1 MADTPDTPEAA
12 DRQRCGERTRAGTP
26 CRNWAVED
34 GRCRIH
40 ARRAAD
46 EAPDGAGT
54 AAAGE
59 APRAGG
65 ARTGSARPGSAR
77 AGGARTSGAGS
88 SGARSGGA
96 GSNGAGPRRKAPTL
110 GDFATGPVP
119 DRAGF
124 RTAGFE
130 GSAAAPRRPTPGTG
144 SARGPAGADG
154 HGEPRDV
161 LDALADVLG
170 DDLADHLS
178 GIGGFLRRRFTG
190 EYEIDDFG
198 LDPDLLVNVMR
209 PLMRPLYD
217 TWWRVSSRDREHI
230 PEGGGLL
237 VANHAGTLPFDG
249 IMLNY
254 DVYDA
259 TGRFLRELGAN
270 LVFETPFVGHFAR
283 KSGAVRASQADA
295 DAVLERG
302 DLAGV
307 FPEGFKGLGK
317 PFSQRY
323 QLERFGRGGFVAT
336 ALRAK
341 VPIVPVAIVG
351 SEEIYPMLFDARMV
365 ARALG
370 LPYFPIVAQMFTLPV
385 LGPLGLLPLPSKW
398 SITYGEPIETAHLG
412 PAAAE
417 DPMVVFDLA
426 DRVRDTIQGMLT
438 KVVMGRQS
446 VFF

>member
-1 MADTPDTPEAA
+1 MADSTDTTETT

-26 CRNWAVED
+26 CRNWAVQG

-40 ARRAAD
+40 ARRAAAD
-46 EAPDGAGT
+46 EAPAAADEAPAAADETRAAAGSAEGAGT
-54 AAAGE
+54 
-59 APRAGG
+59 RSGG
-65 ARTGSARPGSAR
+65 ART
-77 AGGARTSGAGS
+77 
-88 SGARSGGA
+88 
-96 GSNGAGPRRKAPTL
+96 NGAGTRRTPPTL
-110 GDFATGPVP
+110 GDFATGPVES
-119 DRAGF
+119 RAGF

-130 GSAAAPRRPTPGTG
+130 GSAAAPRRT
-144 SARGPAGADG
+144 APAGAGGGPGTTSGGDG
-154 HGEPRDV
+154 EARDV

-170 DDLADHLS
+170 DELADHLS

-190 EYEIDDFG
+190 DYEIDDFG
-198 LDPDLLVNVMR
+198 LDPDLVLHVLR

-230 PEGGGLL
+230 PKGGGLL

-254 DVYDA
+254 DVHDA

-283 KSGAVRASQADA
+283 KSGAVLASQADA
-295 DAVLERG
+295 DAILARG
-302 DLAGV
+302 ALAGV

-336 ALRAK
+336 ALRAQ

-351 SEEIYPMLFDARMV
+351 SEEIYPMLFDARMI
-365 ARALG
+365 AKALG

-417 DPMVVFDLA
+417 DPMVVFELA
-426 DRVRDTIQGMLT
+426 DRVRDTIQRMLT